1 MLLNRRVFVSPLAFR
16 MGLTGL
22 KMRFGL
28 GDLDRGYKT
37 RFRFRFLPLL
47 GGGLDDAPC
56 ACTVG
61 RARRCGDAAVAELH
75 AEGF

>member
-28 GDLDRGYKT
+28 GDLDRGT
-37 RFRFRFLPLL
+37 RRGFGSASCRCSGVFTMRRAPVRL
-47 GGGLDDAPC
+47 GVRGGVL
-56 ACTVG
+56 TLQ
-61 RARRCGDAAVAELH
+61 VAELH